1 MEGTICRLPDIV
13 KLKKK
18 YGAYIYLDEAHS
30 VGAMGPNG
38 RGVVDYFGLSA
49 KEIDIMMGTFTKSF
63 GSAGGYIAGSKEL
76 IDHLKVNSQASCYA
90 TSISPP
96 VAMQV
101 VAAMKQI
108 MNRECAGL
116 ERIQR
121 LADNSRY
128 FRQRLQKMGLIVYG
142 DDDSPVIPV
151 LLIMPAKIR
160 AFVEELKVKYNIA
173 TVSVGF
179 PAVPM
184 TKERA
189 RFCMSSSHDKKTLDE
204 ALEAIDKIAD
214 SLNLRYT
221 RQKRDASREIKY
233 GRSD

>member
-1 MEGTICRLPDIV
+1 MVLLLVLMVLLLLLLLLLLSLLSAVLRTRRPWRKIVIAVEGVYSMEGTIARLPEV
-13 KLKKK
+13 VALKKK
-18 YGAYIYLDEAHS
+18 YGAYLYLDEAHS

-38 RGVVDYFGLSA
+38 RGVVDYFGLNPRDV
-49 KEIDIMMGTFTKSF
+49 DIMMGTFTKSF
-63 GSAGGYIAGSKEL
+63 GSAGGYIAGSKKL
-76 IDHLKVNSQASCYA
+76 IDYLRTNSQTFCYP
-90 TSISPP
+90 SSVSPG

-101 VAAMKQI
+101 VAAMRQI

-128 FRQRLQKMGLIVYG
+128 FRQRLKQMGLIVYG

-160 AFVEELKVKYNIA
+160 AFVEEMVKRFNIA

-184 TKERA
+184 TLERA
-189 RFCMSSSHDKKTLDE
+189 R
-204 ALEAIDKIAD
+204 
-214 SLNLRYT
+214 
-221 RQKRDASREIKY
+221 
-233 GRSD
+233 